1 MNRVCAVAVDT
12 GTGAR
17 LRSSWPARS
26 LILVLAVVLTVIL
39 SLLSGPVASAS
50 AVTATASGTVSA
62 TTDTTPRPSFPAAET
77 RVAASTIG
85 LASFV
90 GPGGDIAAGQRRDNV
105 LPQPGFVSATSVA
118 AEGALTTP
126 RVGSAKLQNIIDD
139 LYKGTTNPGRV
150 GTGTTADA
158 IRYELRTGEQVFG
171 RSHIQ
176 KGEDYVRGI
185 ENWLKRNPDAA
196 FYDRLVGRSV
206 ADDLLDALGRS
217 G

>member
-1 MNRVCAVAVDT
+1 MNL
-12 GTGAR
+12 
-17 LRSSWPARS
+17 LRSVCRHLAAT
-26 LILVLAVVLTVIL
+26 LLLLV
-39 SLLSGPVASAS
+39 SLLVGGASAS
-50 AVTATASGTVSA
+50 AGHPLVLVGTSTLASSDAGVQDPDLQLRPEVTHVAREASGAHARGRTRGA
-62 TTDTTPRPSFPAAET
+62 RPSE
-77 RVAASTIG
+77 VAADQARS
-85 LASFV
+85 LV
-90 GPGGDIAAGQRRDNV
+90 
-105 LPQPGFVSATSVA
+105 TSDVA